1 MNARDVLLLVVGMLC
16 AVLIGCALL
25 LFPVIAHD
33 NMSKYTPQQQQ
44 WLREQSSPLAAN
56 CCNEAD
62 GDFSEEEIRYENG
75 EANYW
80 TRSAK
85 SAGVW
90 HKVPTEALIR
100 GPNKIGSPIVWW
112 GQTYDEQ
119 SGQTYLSVRCYA
131 PGSGL

>member
-1 MNARDVLLLVVGMLC
+1 MSLRN
-16 AVLIGCALL
+16 ALL
-25 LFPVIAHD
+25 LIGSTVIVLLGALLLIPIATAHD
-33 NMSKYTPQQQQ
+33 NMAQYTPQQQQ

-90 HKVPTEALIR
+90 YKVPTEALIR

-112 GQTYDEQ
+112 GQTYDDQ
-119 SGQTYLSVRCYA
+119 AGQTYLSVRCFA

>member
-1 MNARDVLLLVVGMLC
+1 MSARELFL
-16 AVLIGCALL
+16 LIGGM
-25 LFPVIAHD
+25 VIAILIGAMLLTPALAHD
-33 NMSKYTPQQQQ
+33 PAQMAQWTPQQQQ
-44 WLREQSSPLAAN
+44 WLREQSSPLASN

-85 SAGVW
+85 SEGVW
-90 HKVPTEALIR
+90 YKVPTEALIR
-100 GPNKIGSPIVWW
+100 GPNRIGVPIVWW
-112 GQTYDEQ
+112 AITSD
-119 SGQTYLSVRCYA
+119 SGETYLSVRCFA